1 MAENIVGPVV
11 RGKNCFGREEIIKI
25 IWEKLKNGHVLL
37 SAPRRFGKTSIM
49 YRLID
54 NPIPDFRIIHADLE
68 HMTSPTQLLE
78 ELFIRLVKDSKL
90 SGFLHDISVIPSRI
104 WSIIKQ
110 NVSEVELYKIRIELR
125 ESMGSAWQEIGTD
138 LFNKIR
144 QSKEI
149 VLFVLD
155 EFPMMI
161 DRMSLNAEHREEA
174 KTLLRWLRMI
184 RTNPESNKVR
194 FMVAGSIGIEHVLN
208 RIGEIASINDFEKIQ
223 VGPFTNK
230 NADDFLQLLSA
241 RHRLPLSNL
250 GRKKIINIIGT
261 PVPFFLQILFSEL
274 YKSYHLEG
282 EKITPQKIEKL
293 YHERVLGVECKSYF
307 DHYYGRL
314 REYYSSTEERAA
326 KKILRT
332 LAVESSLKRDIC
344 GEIYSK
350 ETGADAHDDEFTRL
364 MTNLENDF
372 YIQYDEAQAGYVF
385 SSKLLRDWW
394 LRHYALSFQS

>member
-11 RGKNCFGREEIIKI
+11 RGDNCYGREEIVTI
-25 IWEKLKNGHVLL
+25 IWEKLKNGNVLL
-37 SAPRRFGKTSIM
+37 AAPRRFGKTSIM

-54 NPIPDFRIIHADLE
+54 DPHPDFRIILADLE
-68 HMTSPTQLLE
+68 HMTTPAQLLE
-78 ELFIRLVKDSKL
+78 ELFIQLAKDSKL
-90 SGFLHDISVIPSRI
+90 GSLLYDISIIPSRI
-104 WSIIKQ
+104 WSTIKQ
-110 NVSEVELYKIRIELR
+110 NISEVELYKVRVELR
-125 ESMGSAWQEIGTD
+125 ESVSAAWQDIGTE
-138 LFNKIR
+138 LFKKIR
-144 QSKEI
+144 QSKEM

-161 DRMSLNAEHREEA
+161 DRMSHSSEHQEDA

-184 RTNPESNKVR
+184 RMNPESNKVR
-194 FMVAGSIGIEHVLN
+194 FMVAGSIGIEQVLN

-223 VGPFTNK
+223 VGPFTAK
-230 NADDFLQLLSA
+230 VADDFLQKLSGK
-241 RHRLPLSNL
+241 HRLPLSHQ
-250 GRKKIINIIGT
+250 GRNKIIDIIGT

-274 YKSYHLEG
+274 YKSSRLEG

-314 REYYSSTEERAA
+314 RDYYLPKEERAA

-332 LAVESSLKRDIC
+332 LAVDSTLKRDIC
-344 GEIYSK
+344 REIYYQ
-350 ETGADAHDDEFTRL
+350 EIGPEANDDEFIHL

-372 YIQYDEAQAGYVF
+372 YLQYDGEHGGYVF
-385 SSKLLRDWW
+385 SCKLLRDWW
-394 LRHYALSFQS
+394 LRHYALSLPS